1 MILTDNPKTTKKDLD
16 AIWSGVW
23 NDLDSFEALRSISSD
38 ETMRWKLKY
47 APRGKHLEAGC
58 GMGPYVFY
66 FKKLGFD
73 IRGLDISE
81 STIKKNREVS
91 EDLGLKNDL
100 FMVGDVRNL
109 DIESNSISY
118 YISLGVIEHFAEG
131 PMEALKEAY
140 RVLRPGGI
148 AYISTPNILS
158 LANTEEFIGSLLLP
172 NEIPKRFMRKIF
184 YMLGLKKRKDN
195 GWIERRWRLKTLS
208 NFVSGAGFIVTE
220 SANVGLKK
228 TFEGAWR
235 PSRRN
240 WNRLLIKLR
249 PFLFPFLDK
258 LEDSYFSKFGVNN
271 IVMAIKPGKKMHC
284 FFCNNLDSTSKSNL
298 VDFQVPVCNSCV
310 NGHDSEI
317 LNFYKRG
324 KRPFFNQRN
333 YFKPKNAEKV
343 VCSFC
348 NSKVKDDFFIPNL
361 GFSEKVC
368 NDCITQ
374 NSNSLILRNKHL
386 NYNNYS

>member
-1 MILTDNPKTTKKDLD
+1 MSKTRSKDLD
-16 AIWSGVW
+16 TIWSDVW
-23 NDLDSFEALRSISSD
+23 NNLDSIEALKNISSD

-47 APRGKHLEAGC
+47 APKGRHIEAGC

-73 IRGLDISE
+73 IKGLDISE
-81 STIKKNREVS
+81 STVKKNIDVSRE
-91 EDLGLKNDL
+91 LGLTGNL

-109 DIESNSISY
+109 NMDSNSISY

-148 AYISTPNILS
+148 AYISTPNVLS

-172 NEIPKRFMRKIF
+172 NEIPKRFVRKILYAF
-184 YMLGLKKRKDN
+184 GLKKRKDN
-195 GWIERRWRLKTLS
+195 GWVERRWKLRTLK
-208 NFVSGAGFIVTE
+208 NFVLDAGFIVTE
-220 SANVGLKK
+220 STNVGLKK

-235 PSRRN
+235 PSKKN
-240 WNRLLIKLR
+240 WNKILLKVK

-284 FFCNNLDSTSKSNL
+284 FFCDNLNSSSKSNL

-310 NGHDSEI
+310 NNYEPEI
-317 LNFYKRG
+317 LNYYKRG
-324 KRPFFNQRN
+324 KRPFFNKRN
-333 YFKPKNAEKV
+333 YHKPKNAVKS

-348 NSKVKDDFFIPNL
+348 SSKVKDVFFIPNL

-368 NDCITQ
+368 NDCVTRD
-374 NSNSLILRNKHL
+374 SNSLILRNKFL
-386 NYNNYS
+386 AYNNYR